1 MKRIFTMLL
10 ALGMMAAVVGCS
22 ASQEEQQ
29 NQNNV
34 SAQEDTQTEETNTE
48 ETDTAEGKTL
58 VAYYSATGNTK
69 AVAEMI
75 AEALGADTFEIT
87 PAEPYTSE
95 DLNWTDD
102 SSRVSQEYSD
112 PSLRTVELTADT
124 VENWESYDTVFIGY
138 PIWWGIAAWPVD
150 GFVSANDF
158 TGKTVIPFCTSSSSG
173 LGESGQLLEEL
184 AGSGDWQEGQRFRS
198 GVDEADV
205 SKWLEDIGMKE

>member
-1 MKRIFTMLL
+1 MLL
-10 ALGMMAAVVGCS
+10 ALGMMAAAVGCS

-29 NQNNV
+29 NQNNSSV
-34 SAQEDTQTEETNTE
+34 QEDTQTEETNTE
-48 ETDTAEGKTL
+48 ETDTAETEGKTL

-95 DLNWTDD
+95 DLNWTDAE
-102 SSRVSQEYSD
+102 SRVNAEHED
-112 PSLRTVELTADT
+112 TSLRDVALVSDS
-124 VENWESYDTVFIGY
+124 VENWDSYDTVFIGY